1 MAPVESSEIVYFSS
15 GAGVYVLSNLTSCK
29 LDLDGLEW
37 TSLEHWYQATKF
49 VPKDRRRFAKG
60 GDLANL
66 DAFRLHRGVF
76 VKREKEEGSIK
87 HWGANKKKP
96 EMVGIVAKMAS
107 NPSRAQRI
115 RLRMLPKQA
124 ETEDRIP
131 EMIELFKRGLHA
143 KFAQNPEMRAALLAT
158 GDKQLVE
165 FGRGAGRETK
175 AGRPPLWNG
184 LWDKDTKEIVGRN
197 LMGQIMTEVRDEI
210 SAAAA

>member
-29 LDLDGLEW
+29 LLLDDLEW

-49 VPKDRRRFAKG
+49 VPKDRWRFAKG

-158 GDKQLVE
+158 GNKQLVE

-184 LWDKDTKEIVGRN
+184 LWDKDSKEVVGRN
-197 LMGQIMTEVRDEI
+197 LMGQIMMQVRDEI

>member
-15 GAGVYVLSNLTSCK
+15 GAGVYVLSNLTRCK
-29 LDLDGLEW
+29 LVLDGFTW
-37 TSLEHWYQATKF
+37 TSVEHWYQANKF
-49 VPKDRRRFAKG
+49 VLRDRQRFAEG

-76 VKREKEEGSIK
+76 VKRDKEERSIK
-87 HWGANKKKP
+87 HWGANTRKP

-107 NPSRAQRI
+107 NPSRAQR
-115 RLRMLPKQA
+115 LGLQMLPKQG

-131 EMIELFKRGLHA
+131 EMTELFKRGLHA

-158 GDKQLVE
+158 GNKQLVE

-175 AGRPPLWNG
+175 LGRPPLWNG
-184 LWDKDTKEIVGRN
+184 LWDYDTKEVVGRN
-197 LMGQIMTEVRDEI
+197 LMGKIMTAVRAELSA
-210 SAAAA
+210 SAA

>member
-37 TSLEHWYQATKF
+37 PSLEHWYQATKF
-49 VPKDRRRFAKG
+49 VPKDRQRFAKG

-76 VKREKEEGSIK
+76 VKREKEEGSMK

-131 EMIELFKRGLHA
+131 EMIELFNN
-143 KFAQNPEMRAALLAT
+143 F
-158 GDKQLVE
+158 DILV
-165 FGRGAGRETK
+165 
-175 AGRPPLWNG
+175 
-184 LWDKDTKEIVGRN
+184 
-197 LMGQIMTEVRDEI
+197 
-210 SAAAA
+210 

>member
-158 GDKQLVE
+158 GDKRLVE